1 MCRPTFR
8 NFSQKQFFELKTKEQ
23 SLDHQWR
30 ISSFLMAHRARYYWC
45 KLFRLFPMSFQCVYY
60 LEARFCR
67 WNNSVARRSSLEK
80 EEEIEDIYKNEA
92 KQKRSKNNSRRT
104 SKETRRNGKTNNS
117 LTKREGRTRSLSLSL
132 SFVDLKFCK
141 TQSLVERSE
150 VGASRCSRVTDL
162 SPFLFSFLLLSSLL
176 FSSLLFA
183 FRVRSA
189 FEGAVLPR
197 TRRFY
202 LAIQPPR

>member
-132 SFVDLKFCK
+132 FRRFKILQNSIVGWEIRGWSKSVFESDWSFAF
-141 TQSLVERSE
+141 SL
-150 VGASRCSRVTDL
+150 
-162 SPFLFSFLLLSSLL
+162 LFSPPFFSSLL
-176 FSSLLFA
+176 FSSLRFSRS
-183 FRVRSA
+183 FGVRGGCTA
-189 FEGAVLPR
+189 AD
-197 TRRFY
+197 T
-202 LAIQPPR
+202 